1 MILLPGGNGDFSRII
16 PGVSVRA
23 QRMAVQLTALRSV
36 SSGVETSSADN
47 ESGGHNAR
55 IHLPGEDYTGRLAQ
69 DQCTAQGPAIPM
81 QSPQPTCG
89 PPFLPNRREAVTY
102 VPFSNNLASERSYLI
117 GTIMNGTTKLEAQ
130 SEECLRSCSGRSP
143 RYLRTA

>member
-55 IHLPGEDYTGRLAQ
+55 IYPPGEDYTGGLAQ
-69 DQCTAQGPAIPM
+69 DQCTAQDTADFLRR
-81 QSPQPTCG
+81 PQPTCG
-89 PPFLPNRREAVTY
+89 PSVLRDRDYSKLCTFLLLTSTREKESDL
-102 VPFSNNLASERSYLI
+102 PDQDEIIMLI
-117 GTIMNGTTKLEAQ
+117 TTSWKLNHGSA
-130 SEECLRSCSGRSP
+130 
-143 RYLRTA
+143 